1 MTLGKL
7 YNLFASVSW
16 TIKNGNDSTYLID
29 FWELNEIMNWKP
41 LIRNFVWYIILK
53 KKLKIHALF
62 SI

>member
-16 TIKNGNDSTYLID
+16 TIKKGNDSTYLID
-29 FWELNEIMNWKP
+29 FWELNEIMNRKP